1 MTAMVAQSRFYR
13 AVRQF
18 ALTAPSWEPAIR
30 YFTKP
35 DERWDLTL
43 VAERVYGDREEY
55 LAIMAAAGL
64 DRLDQELTERP
75 LVLPRP
81 ERLALI
87 KAQTGFSTGT
97 PASVR

>member
-18 ALTAPSWEPAIR
+18 SLTAPSWEAAIR

-55 LAIMAAAGL
+55 LAVMAAAGL
-64 DRLDQELTERP
+64 DRLDQELTERE
-75 LVLPRP
+75 LVLPMP
-81 ERLALI
+81 DRLALI
-87 KAQTGFSTGT
+87 KSQTGFTTGT
-97 PASVR
+97 PAPVR

>member
-1 MTAMVAQSRFYR
+1 MIPESEFYK

-18 ALTAPSWEPAIR
+18 ATTAPSWEPAIR

-55 LAIMAAAGL
+55 LAVMAAAGL
-64 DRLDQELTERP
+64 DRFDQELTEREI
-75 LVLPRP
+75 VLPLP
-81 ERLALI
+81 DRLALI
-87 KAQTGFSTGT
+87 KSRTGFKTAP
-97 PASVR
+97 PAPVR

>member
-1 MTAMVAQSRFYR
+1 MIPESDFYK

-18 ALTAPSWEPAIR
+18 ALTAPTWEPAIR

-55 LAIMAAAGL
+55 LAVMAAAGL
-64 DRLDQELTERP
+64 DRLDQELIERE
-75 LVLPRP
+75 LVLPLP
-81 ERLALI
+81 DRLALI
-87 KAQTGFSTGT
+87 KSRTGFKTAP
-97 PASVR
+97 PAPVR

>member
-1 MTAMVAQSRFYR
+1 MVIESRFYR
-13 AVRQF
+13 EVRQF

-55 LAIMAAAGL
+55 LAVMAAAGL
-64 DRLDQELTERP
+64 DRLDQELTEREI
-75 LVLPRP
+75 VLPLP

-87 KAQTGFSTGT
+87 KSRTGFSTSPT
-97 PASVR
+97 ALVR